1 MDEINHWLSPPH
13 PEIQDEDE
21 AREWCAK
28 WAPRCPDRYPQRV
41 CEILGFRPKSVDL
54 LQLRVV
60 LRSSDNGVCTAI
72 VDEHPDHIDV
82 RALACMPDDDTPDPL
97 DGPAPEEIVCP
108 IRVWLDAPLG
118 TRDVIDIDTGEALP
132 FYIPRFDVDGPPG
145 RYIPRPPGDLWPPDP
160 ALR

>member
-1 MDEINHWLSPPH
+1 MDEIDYWLDTPP
-13 PEIQDEDE
+13 PEILDADE
-21 AREWCAK
+21 AREWRAK
-28 WAPRCPDRYPQRV
+28 WAPCCPDGDPQRV

-60 LRSSDNGVCTAI
+60 LRASDHGVCTAI

-82 RALACMPDDDTPDPL
+82 RVLACMPDDTPYPR
-97 DGPAPEEIVCP
+97 DGPAPKEMDCP
-108 IRVWLDAPLG
+108 IRVLLDAPLG

-145 RYIPRPPGDLWPPDP
+145 RYIPRPPGNLWPPDP